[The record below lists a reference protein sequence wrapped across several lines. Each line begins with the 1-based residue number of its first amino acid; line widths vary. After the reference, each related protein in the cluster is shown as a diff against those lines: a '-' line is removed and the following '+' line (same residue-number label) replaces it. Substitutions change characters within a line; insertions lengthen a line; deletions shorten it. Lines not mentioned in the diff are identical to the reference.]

1 MHMYMFLLDC
11 GVTQTLPME
20 VLSHMQY
27 LEQELRIEGLSFP
40 FDLEVCWLSWCV
52 GTCIR
57 SGAHALILAFTVQ
70 YICIYMCIR
79 TYIRMCVS
87 GTLTCSTE
95 TKWYT
100 TCSSKG
106 SMY

>member
-11 GVTQTLPME
+11 AVTQTIPMV

-52 GTCIR
+52 GTC
-57 SGAHALILAFTVQ
+57 SGAH
-70 YICIYMCIR
+70 
-79 TYIRMCVS
+79 
-87 GTLTCSTE
+87 
-95 TKWYT
+95 
-100 TCSSKG
+100 
-106 SMY
+106 